1 MVTDLFSGHA
11 AVRKLKLQSRIAALS
26 PPLVQVVIDVDPL
39 QRHRDLAK
47 RVEAVVKEM
56 DASGE
61 LARLRE
67 TLVKQVLNEP

>member
-1 MVTDLFSGHA
+1 VE
-11 AVRKLKLQSRIAALS
+11 
-26 PPLVQVVIDVDPL
+26 VVV
-39 QRHRDLAK
+39 H
-47 RVEAVVKEM
+47 EM

>member
-1 MVTDLFSGHA
+1 
-11 AVRKLKLQSRIAALS
+11 
-26 PPLVQVVIDVDPL
+26 
-39 QRHRDLAK
+39 
-47 RVEAVVKEM
+47 VEAVVQET